1 MNRESDEMLTA
12 LGKFWEW
19 EADRMTC
26 RACKRHLIAS
36 RDGEEF
42 AHAAGCKNAAL
53 LHPWRSLRLILTD
66 SPALMMRL
74 RI

>member
-1 MNRESDEMLTA
+1 MNRESNEMLTA
-12 LGKFWEW
+12 LWMFWEW